1 MKIALVQMNPTVG
14 ALKKNSSKVK
24 ASYRTAKAA
33 GARLVIC
40 PELAITGYPPQDLL
54 LYQGFRQQVE
64 AIVSEELAPLTAGG
78 PVLLLGAPFT
88 VDGKL
93 YNSAVQMEE
102 GQIRALHGKTLLP
115 CYDVFD
121 ETRYFHRAPRREIVE
136 IDGMTAAVTV
146 CEDMWNDRDLYSPPP
161 YDLDPLEDLF
171 GQGQFDLIINL
182 SASPYHYG
190 KQTLREKVAGYLAKK
205 YRSAL
210 LYVNQVGG
218 NDDLLFDGASLIF
231 NNRGELIC
239 RGASFEE
246 DLMIIGS
253 ETLLCRETSPL
264 PPVEEGI
271 GMIHRALVMGIR
283 DYLSKTGFSR
293 AVLGLSGGIDSALT
307 AALAVEALG
316 PENVLGVLM
325 PSFYSSEHSVA
336 DALAL
341 AENLGIKTRLISI
354 NSPFSAYL
362 SLFNREGPSLQ
373 DPAEENLQARI
384 RGNILMFISNREGCL
399 ALTTGNKS
407 ELAAGYCT
415 LYGDMAGGLAVLA
428 DLPKLMIYE
437 LAEYLNG
444 GGREII
450 PRRTIAKPPSAE
462 LRPNQKDEDSLPP
475 YNELDPILHLYIEEN
490 MSFQEIV
497 RRGFGDETVRRVISL
512 IDRSEYKRRQ
522 AAPGLRVTT
531 RAFGS
536 GRRMPIAR
544 DYEYQ

>member
-14 ALKKNSSKVK
+14 ALKKNCSRIKD
-24 ASYRTAKAA
+24 SYRTAAA
-33 GARLVIC
+33 EGTRLVVY

-64 AIVSEELAPLTAGG
+64 AVVREVLAPLTAGG
-78 PVLLLGAPFT
+78 PTLLLGSPFT
-88 VDGKL
+88 VDGRL
-93 YNSAVQMEE
+93 YNTAVQMED
-102 GQIRALHGKTLLP
+102 GQIRALHRKTLLP

-121 ETRYFHRAPRREIVE
+121 ETRYFYRAPRRKIVK
-136 IDGMTAAVTV
+136 IDGLTAAVTI
-146 CEDMWNDRDLYSPPP
+146 CEDMWNDRDLYLQPP

-171 GQGQFDLIINL
+171 GQDQFDLIINL

-190 KQTLREKVAGYLAKK
+190 KQALREKVAGYLAKK
-205 YRSAL
+205 YQSAL
-210 LYVNQVGG
+210 LYVNQIGG

-231 NNRGELIC
+231 NNRGELKY

-246 DLMIIGS
+246 DLMIIES
-253 ETLLCRETSPL
+253 ETLFCPATSPL
-264 PPVEEGI
+264 LPVEEGI
-271 GMIHRALVMGIR
+271 GTIRRALVMGIR

-293 AVLGLSGGIDSALT
+293 AVLGLSGGIDSAVA

-325 PSFYSSEHSVA
+325 PSFYSSDHSVA
-336 DALAL
+336 DALTL

-354 NSPFSAYL
+354 NSPLSAYL
-362 SLFNREGPSLQ
+362 SLFNRESAPWQ

-384 RGNILMFISNREGCL
+384 RGNILMFISNREGFL

-437 LAEYLNG
+437 LAEYLNR

-475 YNELDPILHLYIEEN
+475 YSELDPILHLYIEEN

-497 RRGFGDETVRRVISL
+497 RSGFCEDTVRRVISL

-544 DYEYQ
+544 DYEYR